1 MMEKILLS
9 YNINFSAISSLLYNI
24 FSIFQFLIPND
35 YSMNTRWISLQMIFK
50 FNLTKFIVLNIKR
63 KNFSNKTFRII
74 SEYQNFDKKFSFRIR
89 EDYKI
94 YTVCEERLGID
105 ILTVQTCCQDLD
117 QNTAFCV
124 AE

>member
-1 MMEKILLS
+1 
-9 YNINFSAISSLLYNI
+9 
-24 FSIFQFLIPND
+24 
-35 YSMNTRWISLQMIFK
+35 MIFK